1 MKNHYD
7 KFFTILLVLI
17 SLNSMAKV
25 DPPNY
30 DFHLKQFETMLP
42 GQSKASIEQQFGAG
56 EFVFQNNGLMTYRF
70 YVQALRYRFPVL
82 VQFQGDVV
90 RDFHASLP
98 VYFLHDIFHK
108 SLIDKFGMQDTYFNY
123 DEQSIYIWNKL
134 EKISVVYASACT
146 ITCFPLFLAI
156 IPAKTNQDDSSK
168 SVLEILK
175 SQTFL
180 MKPIGR

>member
-1 MKNHYD
+1 MNINYD

-17 SLNSMAKV
+17 SFNCFSKV

-30 DFHLKQFETMLP
+30 DFHLKQFESFMP
-42 GQSKASIEQQFGAG
+42 GQNKSNLEQQFGAG
-56 EFVFQNNGLMTYRF
+56 EFVFQNSGLMTYRY

-82 VQFQGDVV
+82 VQFQGDIVH
-90 RDFHASLP
+90 DFHASMP
-98 VYFLHDIFHK
+98 VYFLHDVFHK
-108 SLIDKFGMQDTYFNY
+108 SLIDKFGMQDTYYNY
-123 DEQSIYIWNKL
+123 DEQSVYIWTKL

-146 ITCFPLFLAI
+146 ITCFPLFMAI
-156 IPAKTNQDDSSK
+156 LPKKTNQDDSNK

-180 MKPIGR
+180 MKPIK